1 VATAGSEVGRIDG
14 GLLVLVGVAAG
25 DDQKDVDSL
34 ASKIAQLRVL
44 PDDRGRLN
52 RSVVEAGGVV
62 LVVSQFTLMGD
73 ARRGRRPA
81 FDAAAPAREAQALYE
96 ALVQAIRAHGVS
108 VSTGVF
114 QADMQVSLTN
124 DGPVT
129 ILLDS
134 RGQF

>member
-52 RSVVEAGGVV
+52 RSVVEAGGAV

>member
-1 VATAGSEVGRIDG
+1 
-14 GLLVLVGVAAG
+14 
-25 DDQKDVDSL
+25 
-34 ASKIAQLRVL
+34 
-44 PDDRGRLN
+44 
-52 RSVVEAGGVV
+52 
-62 LVVSQFTLMGD
+62 MGD